1 MHDLMNRRSFLGL
14 AGGAAAVAGL
24 GLAGCGGGGDKPAG
38 STPAEG
44 GTKGGGTITAGSA
57 YTTTNFD
64 PSSTSSAL
72 ACGTNWHVV
81 EGLYGLDF
89 HDYSVYNELAAGDPE
104 QIDDTTYEITLR
116 DGAKFSDGNAV
127 TADDI
132 VESFVRATAEG
143 NIYIPMLAPIA
154 SVEKKDDAT
163 VTVKTTVPNFSL
175 LKERLAIVRV
185 VPASSTKEDMTAK
198 PVGSGPWMY
207 ESISDSAVDMVPNP
221 EYNGDHPAKDKK
233 LHYDILVDPTARV
246 TAQQEGSTLVM
257 EMVTADAV
265 EQLESAGCK
274 IDVVDGFGTRF
285 MLFNTQKAPWDNVKA
300 RQAIMYALDYD
311 KMIENAFAG
320 LASAPT
326 CYLPKSYTNY
336 HEASTVYTH
345 DVDKAKSLLE
355 EAGAT
360 GGAIKLLTTDNEQVK
375 TMAVQVQQDLKELGF
390 DAEIVT
396 RTSADTYADID
407 AGGDFDLLLAPGD
420 PSCFGA
426 DPDLLMNWWY
436 GDNAWM
442 KVRARWSGSSSP
454 SSCPPL
460 WARPATSSRRLGTS
474 ASTRSPSRPSCTR
487 FSRSRPLPPL
497 GARTPTP
504 RVSASRASRASAP
517 PVCPSSTAPLLPS
530 SFGITSTPLRVTKS
544 T

>member
-375 TMAVQVQQDLKELGF
+375 TMADLTTILDQHQVGDTVSVTVVRYNQAGVYQDNSNSLFGYGYGYGYGRNYSNANTDSAGEVVVGGGYEEITVDVTLEEL
-390 DAEIVT
+390 
-396 RTSADTYADID
+396 
-407 AGGDFDLLLAPGD
+407 P
-420 PSCFGA
+420 
-426 DPDLLMNWWY
+426 
-436 GDNAWM
+436 
-442 KVRARWSGSSSP
+442 
-454 SSCPPL
+454 
-460 WARPATSSRRLGTS
+460 
-474 ASTRSPSRPSCTR
+474 
-487 FSRSRPLPPL
+487 
-497 GARTPTP
+497 
-504 RVSASRASRASAP
+504 
-517 PVCPSSTAPLLPS
+517 
-530 SFGITSTPLRVTKS
+530 
-544 T
+544 

>member
-24 GLAGCGGGGDKPAG
+24 GLAGCDGGGDKPAG

-104 QIDDTTYEITLR
+104 QVDDTTYEIALR

-442 KVRARWSGSSSP
+442 KVRARWSESAEWKQLTELMSSALGQTGDEQQETWNKCFDMIAEQAVLYP
-454 SSCPPL
+454 VL
-460 WARPATSSRRLGTS
+460 QVKTATASWSENPNAEGVRIEGFEGIGT
-474 ASTRSPSRPSCTR
+474 T
-487 FSRSRPLPPL
+487 
-497 GARTPTP
+497 GM
-504 RVSASRASRASAP
+504 
-517 PVCPSSTAPLLPS
+517 
-530 SFGITSTPLRVTKS
+530 SFIDCATVTE
-544 T
+544 

>member
-38 STPAEG
+38 SAPAEG

-285 MLFNTQKAPWDNVKA
+285 IMFNVKKAPWDNVKA
-300 RQAIMYALDYD
+300 RQAIMYALDTE
-311 KMIENAFAG
+311 KMVANAFSG
-320 LASAPT
+320 LASIPT
-326 CYLPKSYTNY
+326 CYLPDSFTNY
-336 HEASTVYTH
+336 HEASVTYTY
-345 DVDKAKSLLE
+345 DADKAKGLLD
-355 EAGAT
+355 EAGVT
-360 GGAIKLLTTDNEQVK
+360 PGSIVLRTTDNAQVVSMG
-375 TMAVQVQQDLKELGF
+375 TQAQQDLQALGF
-390 DAEIVT
+390 TVDLVSDQSPA
-396 RTSADTYADID
+396 TYAAIDQADDSWDI
-407 AGGDFDLLLAPGD
+407 LIAPGD
-420 PSCFGA
+420 PSCFGG
-426 DPDLLMNWWY
+426 DTDLLLNWWF
-436 GDNAWM
+436 GDNIWMQTRCAWN
-442 KVRARWSGSSSP
+442 
-454 SSCPPL
+454 
-460 WARPATSSRRLGTS
+460 TSEEWKTLNGLMSEALAADEAGQQE
-474 ASTRSPSRPSCTR
+474 AWNQCFDILAENVVLYPV
-487 FSRSRPLPPL
+487 LQVV
-497 GARTPTP
+497 TPTGVWRENP
-504 RVSASRASRASAP
+504 NPEGVAVSSDFKGIGTTG
-517 PVCPSSTAPLLPS
+517 VQVVGVST
-530 SFGITSTPLRVTKS
+530 VTA
-544 T
+544 

>member
-345 DVDKAKSLLE
+345 DVDKAKSLL
-355 EAGAT
+355 
-360 GGAIKLLTTDNEQVK
+360 D
-375 TMAVQVQQDLKELGF
+375 
-390 DAEIVT
+390 
-396 RTSADTYADID
+396 
-407 AGGDFDLLLAPGD
+407 
-420 PSCFGA
+420 
-426 DPDLLMNWWY
+426 
-436 GDNAWM
+436 
-442 KVRARWSGSSSP
+442 
-454 SSCPPL
+454 
-460 WARPATSSRRLGTS
+460 
-474 ASTRSPSRPSCTR
+474 
-487 FSRSRPLPPL
+487 
-497 GARTPTP
+497 
-504 RVSASRASRASAP
+504 
-517 PVCPSSTAPLLPS
+517 
-530 SFGITSTPLRVTKS
+530 
-544 T
+544 